1 MIDCDN
7 WMKADWP
14 APAGVHAGTTL
25 RYGGISQQPF
35 DSFNLATHVG
45 DDLRNVEQNRKH
57 MITVLGLQQ
66 QPLWLN
72 QQHSTLVINADKT
85 DKSIQEP
92 IGDASYTESTGV
104 VCVVLT
110 ADCLPILL
118 CDEQGK
124 QIAAIH
130 AGWRGL
136 FSGIIEKTVA
146 TFHNKPILAWL
157 GPAISQQAFEVGEE
171 VRTVFVSDSSHAK
184 SAFINSRAGKW
195 SADLYLLA
203 TMRLHSAGVANVYGG
218 SYCTFNDQDHFYSYR
233 RSRQTGRMASLI
245 WKE

>member
-35 DSFNLATHVG
+35 DSFNLAAHVG
-45 DDLRNVEQNRKH
+45 DDLRNVEQNRKQ

-85 DKSIQEP
+85 DKSIQKP
-92 IGDASYTESTGV
+92 IADASFTESTGV

-124 QIAAIH
+124 HIAAIH

-136 FSGIIEKTVA
+136 LSGIIEKTVA
-146 TFHNKPILAWL
+146 IFQNKPILAWL
-157 GPAISQQAFEVGEE
+157 GPAISQQAFEVGDE
-171 VRTVFVSDSSHAK
+171 VRTAFVSESSHAEC
-184 SAFINSRAGKW
+184 AFLNSRAGKW
-195 SADLYLLA
+195 SADLSLLA
-203 TMRLHSAGVANVYGG
+203 TMRLHSAGVTNVYGG
-218 SYCTFNDQDHFYSYR
+218 SYCTFNDQERFYSYR
-233 RSRQTGRMASLI
+233 RSGQTGRMASLI
-245 WKE
+245 WKQ

>member
-1 MIDCDN
+1 MNNVAN

-14 APAGVHAGTTL
+14 APARIHAGTTL
-25 RYGGISQQPF
+25 RYGGVSQQPF

-45 DDLRNVEQNRKH
+45 DDLHNVEQNRKQL
-57 MITVLGLQQ
+57 ISTLGLQQ

-72 QQHSTLVINADKT
+72 QQHSTEIVNADKRT
-85 DKSIQEP
+85 QPSIA
-92 IGDASYTESTGV
+92 DASYATRAGV
-104 VCVVLT
+104 VCAVLT

-124 QIAAIH
+124 QIAAVH

-136 FSGIIEKTVA
+136 LNGIIEKTVA
-146 TFHNKPILAWL
+146 KFLNKPMLAWL

-171 VRTVFVSDSSHAK
+171 VK
-184 SAFINSRAGKW
+184 SAFVQHSSPTECAFLKSRAGKW
-195 SADLYLLA
+195 FADLYQLA
-203 TMRLHSAGVANVYGG
+203 TMRLNSAGVIQVYGG
-218 SYCTFNDQDHFYSYR
+218 GFCTFIEQQRFYSYR
-233 RSRQTGRMASLI
+233 CSGQTGRMASLI

>member
-1 MIDCDN
+1 MNNADN

-14 APAGVHAGTTL
+14 APAGIHAGTTL
-25 RYGGISQQPF
+25 RYGGVSQQPF

-45 DDLRNVEQNRKH
+45 DDLHSVEQNR
-57 MITVLGLQQ
+57 MQLITTLGLQQ

-72 QQHSTLVINADKT
+72 QQHSTLVINADNT
-85 DKSIQEP
+85 DKSIQAP
-92 IGDASYTESTGV
+92 IADASYAARAGV
-104 VCVVLT
+104 VCAVLT

-124 QIAAIH
+124 QIAAVH

-136 FSGIIEKTVA
+136 LNGIIEKTVA
-146 TFHNKPILAWL
+146 KFQNKPILAWL

-171 VRTVFVSDSSHAK
+171 VRRAFVQHSNQTEC
-184 SAFINSRAGKW
+184 AFLKSRAGKW
-195 SADLYLLA
+195 SADLYQLA
-203 TMRLHSAGVANVYGG
+203 TMRLNSAGVVNIYGG
-218 SYCTFNDQDHFYSYR
+218 GYCSFNEQQRFYSYR
-233 RSRQTGRMASLI
+233 RSGQTGRMASLI